1 MEQRFIIDDLR
12 DHNEKLKLQN
22 EILKAE
28 NEKLKI
34 VHNAETTDIKQ
45 RVIDLTTENQNLSQ
59 QLAESKQE
67 NADFKTKSVQLVKL
81 LKTKNER
88 INQTQAESV
97 SEIKKLKEKLCSIE
111 SKATIKTVNKTKQV
125 SASVVRPK
133 EGTNLKRKI
142 ASNSL
147 VPKRPRIQYI
157 RKITK
162 IPQHRSCC
170 FCQATRSES
179 LVFCFQCSITFH
191 PTCFIEFQT
200 GLVDVDLDKEW
211 FCDSCP
217 PNESLDF
224 LALYQ
229 KSD

>member
-22 EILKAE
+22 EILKAD
-28 NEKLKI
+28 NEKQKI
-34 VHNAETTDIKQ
+34 VHNAETADIKQ
-45 RVIDLTTENQNLSQ
+45 RVIDLTTENQNLNE

-67 NADFKTKSVQLVKL
+67 NADWKTKAEN
-81 LKTKNER
+81 LKKDLKAKYECT
-88 INQTQAESV
+88 NQTQLIAYTN
-97 SEIKKLKEKLCSIE
+97 KLKQQIRSIE
-111 SKATIKTVNKTKQV
+111 DKAKIEKADKTTQV
-125 SASVVRPK
+125 STRIVQVK
-133 EGTNLKRKI
+133 EGTCLKRKI

-162 IPQHRSCC
+162 ISQHRSCC
-170 FCQATRSES
+170 FCQDTRSES